1 MDEQRY
7 NRLQMNSLVLLRV
20 LVGWHFLYEGFHKF
34 YEPSWSA
41 AGYLKAS
48 KGFMAGTF
56 QWMANTQQA
65 LDVVNFMNQ
74 WGLTLIGL
82 GLILGAFTRLAA
94 VGGAMMV
101 LLYYLANPSFV
112 GYFSS
117 TPTEGNYLIVNKN
130 LVEMAACL
138 VIATTYSG
146 RYLGIDRIL
155 NRLFSSA
162 QKEKGLKGLRAKA

>member
-1 MDEQRY
+1 MEEQRY
-7 NRLQMNSLVLLRV
+7 NQLQMSSIVLLRV
-20 LVGWHFLYEGFHKF
+20 LVGWHYLYEGFHKF
-34 YEPSWSA
+34 YEPGWSA
-41 AGYLKAS
+41 VGYLKAA
-48 KGFMAGTF
+48 KGPMAGIF
-56 QWMANTQQA
+56 HWMANTQQV

-94 VGGAMMV
+94 VGGAVMV
-101 LLYYLANPSFV
+101 FLYYLANPSFV

-117 TPTEGNYLIVNKN
+117 TPTEGSYLIVNKN
-130 LVEMAACL
+130 LVEMAACF

-155 NRLFSSA
+155 HLLFSRWT
-162 QKEKGLKGLRAKA
+162 GAKLNRKSP